1 MKTVSSLAIPVL
13 LLIILVAA
21 FFKNVPIY
29 DTFLGG
35 AKKGLKTTVGIIAP
49 LIGLLSAVSMFRA
62 SGALELI
69 CHGISPF
76 TKLLGFPTE
85 ALPLALLR
93 PVSGS
98 ASLAVLRDILNN
110 HGADSFAGRVASV
123 ISGSTETTLYTLT
136 VYYGA
141 VGIKNS
147 RHTLKSAL
155 MADFTGFA
163 VASMAVRLF
172 LSQ

>member
-1 MKTVSSLAIPVL
+1 MKTISAMAIPVIL
-13 LLIILVAA
+13 LVILAA
-21 FFKNVPIY
+21 ALFKNIPVY

-35 AKKGLKTTVGIIAP
+35 AKKGLKTTVGIIVP
-49 LIGLLSAVSMFRA
+49 LVGLLSAVSMFRA

-69 CHGISPF
+69 CHGLSPL
-76 TKLLGFPTE
+76 TKILGFPPE
-85 ALPLALLR
+85 ALPLAVLR

-141 VGIKNS
+141 VGIKNA

-155 MADFTGFA
+155 LADFTGFA
-163 VASMAVRLF
+163 IAAVAVGLF
-172 LSQ
+172 FSR

>member
-1 MKTVSSLAIPVL
+1 MKTISAMAIPVIL
-13 LLIILVAA
+13 LVILAA
-21 FFKNVPIY
+21 ALFKNIPVY

-35 AKKGLKTTVGIIAP
+35 AKIIVP
-49 LIGLLSAVSMFRA
+49 LVGLLSAVSMFRA

-69 CHGISPF
+69 CHGLSPL
-76 TKLLGFPTE
+76 TKILGFPPE
-85 ALPLALLR
+85 ALPLAVLR

-141 VGIKNS
+141 VGIKNA

-155 MADFTGFA
+155 LADFTGFA
-163 VASMAVRLF
+163 IAAVAVGLF
-172 LSQ
+172 FSR